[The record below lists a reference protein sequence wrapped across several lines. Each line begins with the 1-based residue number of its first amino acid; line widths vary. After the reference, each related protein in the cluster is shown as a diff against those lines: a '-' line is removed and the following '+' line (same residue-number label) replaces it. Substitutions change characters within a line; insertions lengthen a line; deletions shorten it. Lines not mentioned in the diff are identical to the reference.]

1 MKECKICNGTGII
14 MSNKGITQCKNC
26 AGTGVPLYDE
36 DYNNAQTL
44 LGEEY
49 YGEDEDD

>member
-1 MKECKICNGTGII
+1 MKICKVCDGKGVII
-14 MSNKGITQCKNC
+14 QQAEIKQCPNC
-26 AGTGVPLYDE
+26 EGTGVPLYDE
-36 DYNNAQTL
+36 DYNNASFL